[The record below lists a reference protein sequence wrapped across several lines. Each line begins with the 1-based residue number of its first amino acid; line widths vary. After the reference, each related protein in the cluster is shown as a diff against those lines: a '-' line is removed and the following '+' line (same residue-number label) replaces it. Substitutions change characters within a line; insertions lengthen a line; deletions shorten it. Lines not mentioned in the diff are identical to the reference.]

1 MRLIEQMKCSR
12 KEKRK
17 MSNVVNKILNM
28 LNMNIENQDD
38 EEYEDEA
45 TEYYTPEQD
54 EENESKGIFGRKA
67 SKNLG
72 VSQSI
77 KMVILKPSDY
87 NESFDVCDLLRERKS
102 IIINLESVNKDI
114 GRRFIDTVSGAVR
127 VLDGNMEK
135 ISNSIFLI
143 APNNYDISNDTEEN
157 SRSKINVSSWLKNSN
172 N

>member
-1 MRLIEQMKCSR
+1 
-12 KEKRK
+12 
-17 MSNVVNKILNM
+17 
-28 LNMNIENQDD
+28 
-38 EEYEDEA
+38 
-45 TEYYTPEQD
+45 
-54 EENESKGIFGRKA
+54 
-67 SKNLG
+67 
-72 VSQSI
+72 
-77 KMVILKPSDY
+77 MVILKPSDY